1 MAEHVVN
8 RGRGCGNRGHGPWR
22 HVKTP
27 GNQSLRRGR
36 VSLPHHAYLVT
47 TATSLRKPIFLDFQA
62 GCAATRCFEDR
73 AILGD
78 ATMLAWVLMPDHVH
92 WLVQLGTRDS
102 LSKVVNRLKSSSARQ
117 ANLSLGAKGPLWQ
130 KAFHDHALRADE
142 DLRQVAR
149 YVVFNPVRAGL
160 VKRIMDYSFWDA
172 VWL

>member
-1 MAEHVVN
+1 M
-8 RGRGCGNRGHGPWR
+8 
-22 HVKTP
+22 
-27 GNQSLRRGR
+27 
-36 VSLPHHAYLVT
+36 
-47 TATSLRKPIFLDFQA
+47 RKPIFLDFQA
-62 GCAATRCFEDR
+62 GCAAARCFEDR

-117 ANLSLGAKGPLWQ
+117 GNLSIGTEGPLWQ

-172 VWL
+172 VWV